1 MPNTQSVLLLSE
13 SSVIYSSK
21 LSLPSAP
28 YILYIPTYLDEG
40 DPKVN
45 QIFKE
50 ITDCGVKEPC

>member
-45 QIFKE
+45 QIFK
-50 ITDCGVKEPC
+50 GVKEPC